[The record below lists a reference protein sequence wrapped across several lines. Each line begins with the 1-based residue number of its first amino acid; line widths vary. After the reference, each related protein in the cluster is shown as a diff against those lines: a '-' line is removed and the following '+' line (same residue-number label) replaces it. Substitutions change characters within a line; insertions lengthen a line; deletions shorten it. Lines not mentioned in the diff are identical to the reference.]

1 MPQRNSIAMQLS
13 SSRVTLPICST
24 IDLLAFF
31 ITFSSTQSRVSPHRT
46 ISDLQPIAIMD
57 PKAPEYSPLTNAS
70 DATISDETN
79 DIPHLSLDAA
89 DMLDAAAAIDAAD
102 ILIAMANSKIDTSSP
117 IAQRKQNKFSAPV
130 HTAAT
135 PTPTR
140 KSRRVHFQA
149 DIDTSSLR
157 TGPDQYEES
166 NTRSTPRKRVKRE
179 TEGKVTGL
187 RLGPDQYEESN
198 TRSMP
203 RKHTHLAQYPAPE
216 VEAKHKFTA
225 PLLKPIES
233 STTAS
238 DPTKKPADPQRLSD
252 VIKDKGP
259 LKGSTNRKR
268 KLLEARAHEL
278 KPVRERVA
286 MMLQPY
292 GKEVEEGGLG
302 MWETL
307 L

>member
-1 MPQRNSIAMQLS
+1 MSVRIVN
-13 SSRVTLPICST
+13 
-24 IDLLAFF
+24 
-31 ITFSSTQSRVSPHRT
+31 T
-46 ISDLQPIAIMD
+46 ISSISSLNHQQQAIAVMD

-70 DATISDETN
+70 AATISDDAN
-79 DIPHLSLDAA
+79 NIPHLNLDAT
-89 DMLDAAAAIDAAD
+89 DMLEAAAAIDAAD

-117 IAQRKQNKFSAPV
+117 IAQLKQNTLSKPF

-135 PTPTR
+135 PIPNR

-149 DIDTSSLR
+149 EIDTTSLP

-166 NTRSTPRKRVKRE
+166 NTRSPPRKRVKRE

-187 RLGPDQYEESN
+187 RLGPDQYEASN

-238 DPTKKPADPQRLSD
+238 DPTKKPADLPRLSD

-278 KPVRERVA
+278 KPVRERMA

-302 MWETL
+302 MLEGL
-307 L
+307 V